1 MSDIASPPHNLAPPA
16 RGFLRRIPI
25 LGRLLREFDQDVN
38 TIFWLLP
45 VILLGLVLAVQTW
58 GLVALTMAALVMVP
72 VMFAF
77 FIAISWP

>member
-1 MSDIASPPHNLAPPA
+1 MSDIASPPQDLAPPA

-25 LGRLLREFDQDVN
+25 LGRLLREIDQDVN

-45 VILLGLVLAVQTW
+45 VIILGLVLAVHTW

>member
-1 MSDIASPPHNLAPPA
+1 MSDIASPPHDLAPPA

-25 LGRLLREFDQDVN
+25 FGRLLREIDQDVN

-45 VILLGLVLAVQTW
+45 VIILGLVLAVHTW

-72 VMFAF
+72 LMFAF